1 MEEIKTYVEK
11 IISSADENK
20 IKEMAEYIECLL
32 EKIDKDEEEEME
44 RWLYEIS
51 EGTVLNERRA
61 GELIAGMRPFGKK
74 WELGDTENVRNSMG
88 PEYAD
93 IRPVDF
99 WIVMNS
105 AYNDYND
112 LFKEDASLYARF
124 SKDFIKDE
132 DAVEDK
138 VYYYYSMI
146 PKKGE

>member
-1 MEEIKTYVEK
+1 MEEINKYVEN
-11 IISSADENK
+11 ILSSADENK
-20 IKEMAEYIECLL
+20 FKEMGEYIECLL
-32 EKIDKDEEEEME
+32 EKIDDEYVEDME

-51 EGTVLNERRA
+51 EGRVLNERRA
-61 GELIAGMRPFGKK
+61 AELIEGMKPFGKK
-74 WELGDTENVRNSMG
+74 WELADTENVRNSMG

-105 AYNDYND
+105 AYNDFND
-112 LFKEDASLYARF
+112 LFKEDTGLYARY

-138 VYYYYSMI
+138 IYYYYSMI